1 MPDWNV
7 WVSGISDI
15 LAQPDCGLTI
25 ETILG
30 DCGGVHGCGGMP
42 KGGERIPTRRSSRT
56 GAAVKQERIPTR
68 DTTSSNGTFQPT
80 LCDQQL
86 FQNLVLRQ
94 LRKNATQ
101 KEQDEE
107 AAKTGAAVRQ
117 ERIPTRRSS
126 RTGAAVK
133 HVPRS
138 GEVLTDEERQCCVE
152 RQRCVEEEE
161 EEEEEECDSAILRN
175 GAVVTA
181 SAPSSD
187 EAFTDEGV
195 YQRLSDEGVYK
206 RAKKEPPAPGG
217 IKPAYCCTKHGA
229 T

>member
-1 MPDWNV
+1 MVVRQLRKNV
-7 WVSGISDI
+7 IQTEQDDKA
-15 LAQPDCGLTI
+15 AQT
-25 ETILG
+25 
-30 DCGGVHGCGGMP
+30 GG
-42 KGGERIPTRRSSRT
+42 
-56 GAAVKQERIPTR
+56 AVKQERF
-68 DTTSSNGTFQPT
+68 S
-80 LCDQQL
+80 
-86 FQNLVLRQ
+86 
-94 LRKNATQ
+94 
-101 KEQDEE
+101 
-107 AAKTGAAVRQ
+107 
-117 ERIPTRRSS
+117 TRRSS

-138 GEVLTDEERQCCVE
+138 GEVLTDEERQCCAE

-161 EEEEEECDSAILRN
+161 EEEEEEGDSAILRN